1 MIVTILIL
9 VILGL
14 CILAG
19 YYRGVV
25 YSAVSIGLTLLSF
38 FLALFM
44 IPVVARPVRES
55 KTLYSSLLYYFEGYE
70 YVSKTSVEMIH
81 DPVSSIDGKTLGE
94 VIDNAD
100 LPLPLGSAI
109 NSNIRKEA
117 YRDDGITTLGDYF
130 NQTIVDVVLNILSL
144 LFLFV
149 IIRVLLG
156 FILRMIDYGRRG
168 LPTLKQFDPLFS
180 CGIGFLHGVTMLYI
194 FFLLA
199 PIVLTIVP
207 RLGQM
212 LIEPP
217 LAGFFYRMNPF
228 MWMIPTT

>member
-1 MIVTILIL
+1 MITVLIL
-9 VILGL
+9 VIIGL
-14 CILAG
+14 CTLAG
-19 YYRGVV
+19 YYRGII

-38 FLALFM
+38 FLALLM
-44 IPVVARPVRES
+44 IPVIATPVRES
-55 KTLYSSLLYYFEGYE
+55 RELYGSLLYYAEGFE
-70 YVSKTSVEMIH
+70 YVSETSVEMIH
-81 DPVSSIDGKTLGE
+81 DPAAAIEPETLKE
-94 VIDNAD
+94 VIDNANM
-100 LPLPLGSAI
+100 PLPLGRAI
-109 NSNIRKEA
+109 SKNIRTLA
-117 YRDDGITTLGDYF
+117 YEKRGITTLGDYF

-149 IIRVLLG
+149 VLRVLFG

-168 LPTLKQFDPLFS
+168 LPTLKRFDPLFS
-180 CGIGFLHGVTMLYI
+180 CGIGFLHGVMLLYI